1 MKSLA
6 VASFAAVLTVAA
18 TSMQAFTIQE
28 EWLFGVVY
36 MANETTSVGGT
47 GFIVNREVE
56 KGKGQ
61 LFLVSNKHVLKP
73 KSVDP
78 AASNKAAFA
87 VMHIT
92 KKDKGGELLIEPIR
106 VMLRDEKGRDLW
118 TGHPVEDVDVAV
130 LRITDY
136 IAEAGEIKAL
146 YKIGYIKESD
156 FATDQYVKD
165 THLNIGD
172 QVVVL
177 GYPINIVEGRSSIPV
192 ARGGVIGTPPDRKFR
207 GKDFFLIDC
216 ATIRGSSG
224 SPVFVP
230 VRPYAVSY
238 DETKKLT
245 TINSMQPYFP
255 KLLGIV
261 SATVS
266 DWELII
272 RRTDAFGA
280 PPKETSVMDTAN
292 FGIVFPAKV
301 ISETLDS
308 TGVKRY
314 ESKE

>member
-1 MKSLA
+1 VLCPK
-6 VASFAAVLTVAA
+6 AA
-18 TSMQAFTIQE
+18 E
-28 EWLFGVVY
+28 
-36 MANETTSVGGT
+36 
-47 GFIVNREVE
+47 
-56 KGKGQ
+56 
-61 LFLVSNKHVLKP
+61 
-73 KSVDP
+73 P

-92 KKDKGGELLIEPIR
+92 KEDNNGELLIEPIR
-106 VMLRDEKGRDLW
+106 VMLRDEKGHDLW
-118 TGHPVEDVDVAV
+118 TGHHEGDVDVAV
-130 LRITDY
+130 LRVTDY
-136 IAEAGEIKAL
+136 VAEASAIKAH
-146 YKIGYIKESD
+146 YKVGYIRESD
-156 FATDQYVKD
+156 FATYAHIKD

-172 QVVVL
+172 QIIVL

-230 VRPYAVSY
+230 VRPYTVSY
-238 DETKKLT
+238 DEAKKLT
-245 TINSMQPYFP
+245 TINSLQPYFP

-301 ISETLDS
+301 ISETLDR
-308 TGVKRY
+308 TGFKRF
-314 ESKE
+314 EPNE